1 MQHAC
6 KILNMFEILIS
17 VVWGK
22 SYSLGGCLVL
32 SPAGKGE
39 DSRMVCFNVK
49 SEMFKTPQKK

>member
-22 SYSLGGCLVL
+22 KLQFGRLLGPLTGRQGGRFTHGVVQRE
-32 SPAGKGE
+32 K
-39 DSRMVCFNVK
+39 
-49 SEMFKTPQKK
+49 